1 MEFKANQKLLE
12 LLQKQQSD
20 DALRKLKTDL
30 ESRQREEAHRDRIL
44 QEKWR
49 SEDDEQ
55 RLKSELIRQTMTQQA
70 RQMQEMAERA
80 RFEQRLREQELD
92 KELQMIQIEE

>member
-30 ESRQREEAHRDRIL
+30 VSRQREEAHRDRIL
-44 QEKWR
+44 
-49 SEDDEQ
+49 
-55 RLKSELIRQTMTQQA
+55 
-70 RQMQEMAERA
+70 
-80 RFEQRLREQELD
+80 
-92 KELQMIQIEE
+92 

>member
-1 MEFKANQKLLE
+1 ME

-30 ESRQREEAHRDRIL
+30 ETRQLEEAHRDRVL

-49 SEDDEQ
+49 AQDDEQ

-70 RQMQEMAERA
+70 KQMQEVAERA

-92 KELQMIQIEE
+92 KELQMIQIEEQRRLR

>member
-1 MEFKANQKLLE
+1 
-12 LLQKQQSD
+12 
-20 DALRKLKTDL
+20 L

-55 RLKSELIRQTMTQQA
+55 RLKSELIR
-70 RQMQEMAERA
+70 
-80 RFEQRLREQELD
+80 
-92 KELQMIQIEE
+92 

>member
-1 MEFKANQKLLE
+1 M
-12 LLQKQQSD
+12 QKQQSD

-70 RQMQEMAERA
+70 KQMQEMAERA
-80 RFEQRLREQELD
+80 RFE
-92 KELQMIQIEE
+92 

>member
-1 MEFKANQKLLE
+1 
-12 LLQKQQSD
+12 LQKQQSD

-30 ESRQREEAHRDRIL
+30 ESRQREEAHRDRLL
-44 QEKWR
+44 QERWR
-49 SEDDEQ
+49 SEDEEQ

-80 RFEQRLREQELD
+80 QFE
-92 KELQMIQIEE
+92 

>member
-80 RFEQRLREQELD
+80 RFE
-92 KELQMIQIEE
+92 